1 MDSKLCIAV
10 LECPVATA
18 EGNSGTVEGEPWRL
32 SREMGPRGSSVR
44 VRKLTWEDS
53 PVPTE
58 THISDRTGER
68 VCACVCV
75 CVCERERERESVCY
89 QEIASILFK

>member
-32 SREMGPRGSSVR
+32 SREMGPRRIEEVS
-44 VRKLTWEDS
+44 
-53 PVPTE
+53 
-58 THISDRTGER
+58 
-68 VCACVCV
+68 
-75 CVCERERERESVCY
+75 
-89 QEIASILFK
+89 